1 MNLSIRGIYYMG
13 RADLHTHTKYS
24 ALGIFPIFGFYY
36 PESATEPEALVMEA
50 ERKGLDIVCITDHNT
65 IDGALRVKHRENVV
79 VGEEVTTKDGEIIG
93 LFLSETV
100 APNMSAMET
109 IDRIHEQGGI
119 AIVPHPYSVICHS
132 LGDKML
138 SLDVDGI
145 EVFNAYHRDGYSN
158 RMAQIDSA
166 HADKAQVGGSDA
178 HYIEMVGNGYTFF
191 EGKDS
196 EDLYK
201 ALKNRRTRGA
211 GTLTPLLQGIKWSI
225 CITKYGLRN
234 LLGDSADFDLART
247 AKKKKVVGVLGGVI
261 FLLPPVAMSC
271 GLLSD
276 LIVKKMGEKRWSD
289 FEKKVI
295 YSKNA

>member
-1 MNLSIRGIYYMG
+1 MG